1 MQLLLLQKQV
11 VEQVFHPLPGHS
23 SWPGR
28 LGHEA
33 PRLRMLY

>member
-11 VEQVFHPLPGHS
+11 VDQVFRPLPTHS

-33 PRLRMLY
+33 PCLRMLH